1 MGVMSAAPEVGPGVC
16 HILLEDPDLA
26 EGVPA
31 GRREQVANAC
41 TVREIRLPS
50 GPWDAQQAGP
60 ADGIGMLVVDGL
72 LIRRAGIEGRFA
84 AELVGRGDLIR
95 PRQDENGSLTL
106 PLSTAWSATE
116 PTRLALL
123 DPRFAALLGRY
134 PPLAGRVLGRAV
146 RRVRHLAVNM
156 AIVHQARVDVRLHML
171 FWHLASRFGR
181 VRGDGVIVP
190 LRLTHA
196 LLAELVAARRPTVT
210 SALSALA
217 REGRLRSLDD
227 GWLLSGDPPGELA
240 YSPLGRDPG
249 AAAKDDSSPVPH
261 VR

>member
-50 GPWDAQQAGP
+50 GPWDAEDTP
-60 ADGIGMLVVDGL
+60 ASDGIGVLIVQGL
-72 LIRRAGIEGRFA
+72 LIRRAGIEGRFG

-95 PRQDENGSLTL
+95 PWQDDSGSLTL
-106 PLSTAWSATE
+106 PLSTSWMASE

-123 DPRFAALLGRY
+123 DPRFAVLLGRY
-134 PPLAGRVLGRAV
+134 PTLAARVLARGV
-146 RRVRHLAVNM
+146 RRARHLAVNM
-156 AIVHQARVDVRLHML
+156 AIVHQARVDVRLHMM

-217 REGRLRSLDD
+217 KAGRVRSLDD

-240 YSPLGRDPG
+240 YGTQRRTLASPPLLDGPPGPG
-249 AAAKDDSSPVPH
+249 A
-261 VR
+261 

>member
-1 MGVMSAAPEVGPGVC
+1 MGVMSAAPELGPGVC

-26 EGVPA
+26 EAVPA

-41 TVREIRLPS
+41 TVREVRVPQ
-50 GPWDAQQAGP
+50 GPWEVSETLAR
-60 ADGIGMLVVDGL
+60 DGIGMLVVEGL
-72 LIRRAGIEGRFA
+72 LIRRAGIEGRFG
-84 AELVGRGDLIR
+84 AELVGRGDLLR
-95 PRQDENGSLTL
+95 PWQGESESLTL
-106 PLSTAWSATE
+106 PVSTTWVAAE

-123 DPRFAALLGRY
+123 DGRFAVLLGRY
-134 PPLAGRVLGRAV
+134 PPLAGRVLARAV
-146 RRVRHLAVNM
+146 RRSRHLAVNM
-156 AIVHQARVDVRLHML
+156 AIVHHARVDVRLRML

-217 REGRLRSLDD
+217 KEGSVRSLAD

-240 YSPLGRDPG
+240 YSPRTRDVGPSRDG
-249 AAAKDDSSPVPH
+249 PRSEL
-261 VR
+261 

>member
-1 MGVMSAAPEVGPGVC
+1 MSAAPEVGPGVC

-41 TVREIRLPS
+41 TVRELRLPS
-50 GPWDAQQAGP
+50 GPWAAEAVAGE
-60 ADGIGMLVVDGL
+60 GIGMLVVDGL

-84 AELVGRGDLIR
+84 AELVSRGDLIR
-95 PRQDENGSLTL
+95 PWQEEGGSLTL
-106 PLSTAWSATE
+106 PLSTTWVATE

-123 DPRFAALLGRY
+123 DDRFAVLLGRY
-134 PPLAGRVLGRAV
+134 PSLAGRVLARAM
-146 RRVRHLAVNM
+146 RRARHLAVNM

-217 REGRLRSLDD
+217 REGRVRSLDD
-227 GWLLSGDPPGELA
+227 GWLLFGDPPGELA
-240 YSPLGRDPG
+240 FGPRVRDP
-249 AAAKDDSSPVPH
+249 AVPARDGDPPRQ
-261 VR
+261 V

>member
-1 MGVMSAAPEVGPGVC
+1 MVVMSAAPEVGPGVC
-16 HILLEDPDLA
+16 HVLLEDPDLA

-41 TVREIRLPS
+41 TVREIQLPP
-50 GPWDAQQAGP
+50 GPWAVPETLAWE
-60 ADGIGMLVVDGL
+60 GIGMLLVEGL
-72 LIRRAGIEGRFA
+72 LIRRAGIEGRFG

-95 PRQDENGSLTL
+95 PWQGESGSLTL
-106 PLSTAWSATE
+106 PLSTTWVATE

-123 DPRFAALLGRY
+123 DQRFAVLLGRY
-134 PPLAGRVLGRAV
+134 PTLAGRVLARAV
-146 RRVRHLAVNM
+146 RRARHLAVNM
-156 AIVHQARVDVRLHML
+156 AIVHQARVDVRLRML

-217 REGRLRSLDD
+217 KEGSVRLIDD
-227 GWLLSGDPPGELA
+227 GWLLPGDPPGELA
-240 YSPLGRDPG
+240 YSLARGPAGPDDGSPAPG
-249 AAAKDDSSPVPH
+249 V
-261 VR
+261 

>member
-1 MGVMSAAPEVGPGVC
+1 MSAAPEVGPGVC
-16 HILLEDPDLA
+16 RILLEDPDLA

-50 GPWDAQQAGP
+50 GPWAAEAAPGES
-60 ADGIGMLVVDGL
+60 IGMLVVEGL

-84 AELVGRGDLIR
+84 AELLSRGDLIR
-95 PRQDENGSLTL
+95 PWQDESGSLTL
-106 PLSTAWSATE
+106 PLSTTWLATE
-116 PTRLALL
+116 PTRLAVL
-123 DPRFAALLGRY
+123 DHRFTVLLGRY
-134 PPLAGRVLGRAV
+134 PPLAGRVLARAV
-146 RRVRHLAVNM
+146 RRTRHLAVNM

-210 SALSALA
+210 SALSDLA
-217 REGRLRSLDD
+217 RKGRVRSLDE

-240 YSPLGRDPG
+240 IRPRVPNP
-249 AAAKDDSSPVPH
+249 AAPDDGPPP
-261 VR
+261 RFG